1 MPFQVA
7 ACFGS
12 PLLNLLVGVGLGCT
26 LAITT
31 VDVHEHGVALE
42 LDELSLCL
50 SGGLG
55 ILLVSL
61 LFILPI
67 NGFQAGRILG
77 IYKILFYCV
86 SLGLCIYF
94 GAF

>member
-1 MPFQVA
+1 MA

-26 LAITT
+26 LAILT
-31 VDVHEHGVALE
+31 VDVHQDGVVLE

-50 SGGLG
+50 SGGLA
-55 ILLVSL
+55 IMLVTL

-67 NGFQAGRILG
+67 NNFQAGRFLG
-77 IYKILFYCV
+77 VYQIIFYCV
-86 SLGLCIYF
+86 ALGLCIYF